1 MICFLYDY
9 RFLKW
14 IFKLSVMSWRDWLCN
29 ELKFKYNAMYL
40 PVLVIVPATKQVSV
54 IYPCLNL
61 ALVKFDWTYT
71 FKQLQANFPFCC
83 VQGL

>member
-1 MICFLYDY
+1 
-9 RFLKW
+9 
-14 IFKLSVMSWRDWLCN
+14 
-29 ELKFKYNAMYL
+29 MYL